1 MQEPS
6 EQLRDH
12 AGQIEPPAA
21 GAGAGGDR
29 ATPSIPHPTTR
40 SPYIVAPGYDWC
52 LFLLPPVLA
61 LVLGIAIS
69 GTALAERAFAL
80 WGEEQTVAG
89 LFIQV
94 MIQAHLVAV
103 LFRSHGNRDV
113 FRLHPVRFI
122 AVPLILY
129 AAILTSDWVLV
140 SVSVLATFWDVYH
153 SGLQTFGFARIYDR
167 NAGNDPQ
174 TGRRLDVWLN
184 HLLYAGPILAGA
196 TMLDHFE
203 DFEQFEE
210 VGAALFTRIPAFM
223 TGHQRYIAWAVILG
237 GSAFLVYYVHAYWR
251 LWRQGHRVS
260 VLKVY
265 LLASTGACSIYTW
278 GFNAW
283 GEAFFIMNLFHAVQ
297 YLALVWASEGRRLG
311 KSLGLHRRRGGM
323 WLGLALFLALTLSYG
338 VFAHWVS
345 TELRALWAIT
355 LVVSILHF
363 WYDGFIWSVR
373 ARRI

>member
-1 MQEPS
+1 MQEPD
-6 EQLRDH
+6 EQVRDH
-12 AGQIEPPAA
+12 AGQNPSDAGVRVPAA
-21 GAGAGGDR
+21 A
-29 ATPSIPHPTTR
+29 R
-40 SPYIVAPGYDWC
+40 SPYIVGPGYDWC

-61 LVLGIAIS
+61 LLLGVAIS
-69 GTALAERAFAL
+69 GTAVADGELVF
-80 WGEEQTVAG
+80 WGEEETLAG

-103 LFRSHGNRDV
+103 LFRSHGNAQV
-113 FRLHPVRFI
+113 FALHPVRFI
-122 AVPLILY
+122 AVPLALY
-129 AAILTSDWVLV
+129 AAIVASDWVLV

-167 NAGNDPQ
+167 NAGNDPHL
-174 TGRRLDVWLN
+174 GRRLDWWLN
-184 HLLYAGPILAGA
+184 HLFYAGPILAGA

-203 DFEQFEE
+203 DFEQFED
-210 VGAALFTRIPAFM
+210 VGATLFTRIPAFM
-223 TGHQRYIAWAVILG
+223 TGHQQYIAWAVILG
-237 GSAFLVYYVHAYWR
+237 GSAFLVYYVHSYWK
-251 LWRQGHRVS
+251 LARQGHRVS

-278 GFNAW
+278 GFNSW

-311 KSLGLHRRRGGM
+311 KSMGLHERRGGM
-323 WLGLALFLALTLSYG
+323 WLGWATFLSLTLGYG
-338 VFAHWVS
+338 LFAQWVDS
-345 TELRALWAIT
+345 DLRALWAIT